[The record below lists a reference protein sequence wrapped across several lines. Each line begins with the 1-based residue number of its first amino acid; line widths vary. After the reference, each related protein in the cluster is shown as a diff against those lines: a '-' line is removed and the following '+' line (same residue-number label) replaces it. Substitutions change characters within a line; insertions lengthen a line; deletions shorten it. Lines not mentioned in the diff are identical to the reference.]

1 MNDDFQAI
9 KNEFAKYA
17 DAAQGTAVAFAM
29 YEDLARRLATYFHYL
44 DQLNKR
50 RFLLKLEEGER
61 EIGTQ
66 GSYDWYGALTRF
78 SSAAH

>member
-1 MNDDFQAI
+1 MPMRR
-9 KNEFAKYA
+9 K
-17 DAAQGTAVAFAM
+17 GPRWLFAM
-29 YEDLARRLATYFHYL
+29 YEDLARRLATYFHNL

-61 EIGTQ
+61 EIGTR

>member
-9 KNEFAKYA
+9 KKEFAKYT

-29 YEDLARRLATYFHYL
+29 YEDLARRLANYFHNL

-50 RFLLKLEEGER
+50 RFLLKLEEGNAKLVPR
-61 EIGTQ
+61 
-66 GSYDWYGALTRF
+66 
-78 SSAAH
+78 AAMTGMGR

>member
-1 MNDDFQAI
+1 
-9 KNEFAKYA
+9 
-17 DAAQGTAVAFAM
+17 M
-29 YEDLARRLATYFHYL
+29 YEDLARRLATYFHNL

>member
-17 DAAQGTAVAFAM
+17 DATQGTAVAFAM
-29 YEDLARRLATYFHYL
+29 YEDLARRLATYFHNL

-50 RFLLKLEEGER
+50 RFLLKLEEGNAKLAPR
-61 EIGTQ
+61 
-66 GSYDWYGALTRF
+66 
-78 SSAAH
+78 AAMTGMGR